1 MEGLSVLRQILLP
14 KAAPTM
20 EAERINQ
27 LVALLSDLA
36 RRVQDLRGYL

>member
-1 MEGLSVLRQILLP
+1 
-14 KAAPTM
+14 M